1 MDRCAVSLPHANPA
15 CTGSMSPDTPAAAIA
30 SQQVMSQLCKGV
42 IKSQADR
49 KRRRWPHAC
58 LNVMHDAL
66 YQPLGPGPHPNL
78 RCTCRGVFLPKEGTP
93 TSPIPSQS
101 THRTRAR
108 PVEERTGGA
117 EHIPTGFLRLPL
129 VDGASLCERVFFFSP
144 SRRFKQVGEYVLL
157 QWLQGRKAWVT

>member
-49 KRRRWPHAC
+49 KRRRWTHAC

-129 VDGASLCERVFFFSP
+129 VAEPLWREFFLFLL
-144 SRRFKQVGEYVLL
+144 RHFKQVWRDVLL
-157 QWLQGRKAWVT
+157 QELQGRKAWVT

>member
-30 SQQVMSQLCKGV
+30 SQQVMSQLCKGA
-42 IKSQADR
+42 IKSQANR
-49 KRRRWPHAC
+49 KRRRWQHAC
-58 LNVMHDAL
+58 PNVMHEAL
-66 YQPLGPGPHPNL
+66 HQPLWPHPYL

-117 EHIPTGFLRLPL
+117 EHIPTGFLRL
-129 VDGASLCERVFFFSP
+129 ASLCTVELPR
-144 SRRFKQVGEYVLL
+144 RRFFLFYFDTSISKQLGEYVPPAMA
-157 QWLQGRKAWVT
+157 QAWVN